1 VSRDF
6 DFNFE
11 FDKGMIGG
19 LIMLVIFPPVG
30 ILMLVNRFRKFGRG
44 KNKYRQIR
52 NMGITTIVASLFY
65 AFFELPGWSLLAF
78 LSGLGLT
85 VLGQKD
91 KNREERFRRYL
102 AVIGGRSPIALSEIA
117 ARANERIDTVEKDL
131 QTMID
136 MGYFGLDTYIDH
148 NRHCIVLDGV
158 DDANWSKAYEAASQT
173 AGKAGESGSIHINV
187 EDFVKTAADIF
198 HTVHD
203 EVKKEIQKDTAES
216 RRRSSASRAEKQEA
230 PKAQARPQPEKAQE
244 QPAKPAQEDQFGR
257 ILSQIRELNNRIAD
271 KEISAKIDQIETI
284 TAKIFGIVRKKPE
297 RIGEIRKFMNY
308 YLPTTLKLLD
318 SYAMLEEQGIEGDNI
333 TASKKQISQIM
344 DTLIK
349 SFEKQLDQLF
359 STQAMDIS
367 SDIEVMEN
375 MLAADGLKDS
385 DFKLQRRGGH

>member
-1 VSRDF
+1 MSKDF
-6 DFNFE
+6 DFE

-30 ILMLVNRFRKFGRG
+30 ILMLVNRFRKYGRG
-44 KNKYRQIR
+44 KNRYRQMR
-52 NMGITTIVASLFY
+52 NMGITTIAASLFY
-65 AFFELPGWSLLAF
+65 AFFQLPGFSFMAF
-78 LSGLGLT
+78 LAGLGLT

-117 ARANERIDTVEKDL
+117 ARTNEKIETVEKDL

-158 DDANWSKAYEAASQT
+158 DDLNWRQAASEAAAQ
-173 AGKAGESGSIHINV
+173 AGEAGRSIHINV
-187 EDFVKTAADIF
+187 EDFVKTASDIF

-203 EVKKEIQKDTAES
+203 EVKKEIQKDNAEA
-216 RRRSSASRAEKQEA
+216 RRGQSAHRGQN
-230 PKAQARPQPEKAQE
+230 
-244 QPAKPAQEDQFGR
+244 AKPAPEKPQPAAKPGQEDQFAR
-257 ILSQIRELNNRIAD
+257 TISQIRELNDRIAD
-271 KEISAKIDQIETI
+271 KEISAKIDQIESI
-284 TAKIFGIVRKKPE
+284 TARIFGIVRKKPE

-318 SYAMLEEQGIEGDNI
+318 SYALLEEQGIEGDNI
-333 TASKKQISQIM
+333 TASKRQISQIM

-359 STQAMDIS
+359 SSQAMDIS

-375 MLAADGLKDS
+375 MLAADGLKES

>member
-1 VSRDF
+1 MKKRMNRTVSRDF
-6 DFNFE
+6 DFE

-30 ILMLVNRFRKFGRG
+30 IIMLANRFRKYGRG
-44 KNKYRQIR
+44 RNRSRQLR
-52 NMGITTIVASLFY
+52 NMGLTAMVASIFY
-65 AFFELPGWSLLAF
+65 AWVGFFGWGALA
-78 LSGLGLT
+78 LIAGLGLA
-85 VLGQKD
+85 VFGQND
-91 KNREERFRRYL
+91 KRREERYRKYL
-102 AVIGGRSPIALSEIA
+102 AVIGGKSPVALSEIA
-117 ARANERIDTVEKDL
+117 ARSDERIETVEKDL
-131 QTMID
+131 QDMID

-148 NRHCIVLDGV
+148 NRHCVVLDGV
-158 DDANWSKAYEAASQT
+158 DDLNWKASTAQSKSAD
-173 AGKAGESGSIHINV
+173 IHINV
-187 EDFVKTAADIF
+187 EDFVKTASDIF
-198 HTVHD
+198 HTVRD
-203 EVKKEIQKDTAES
+203 EVKREFKTDQQTTS
-216 RRRSSASRAEKQEA
+216 RRAST
-230 PKAQARPQPEKAQE
+230 AQRPQQPAQPEPAKPEPARPQPAQD
-244 QPAKPAQEDQFGR
+244 DQFAR
-257 ILSQIRELNNRIAD
+257 TLNQIRELNDRIAD
-271 KEISAKIDQIETI
+271 KEISDKIDRIESI
-284 TAKIFGIVRKKPE
+284 TARIFGIVRKKPE

-333 TASKKQISQIM
+333 TASKQQISQIM

>member
-1 VSRDF
+1 MSRDF
-6 DFNFE
+6 DFE

-30 ILMLVNRFRKFGRG
+30 ILMLLNRFRKYGRG
-44 KNKYRQIR
+44 KNRHRQMR
-52 NMGITTIVASLFY
+52 NMGITTIAAGLFY
-65 AFFELPGWSLLAF
+65 AFFRLPGLSFLAF
-78 LSGLGLT
+78 LAGLGLT
-85 VLGQKD
+85 VLGQTD

-117 ARANERIDTVEKDL
+117 ARSNEKIETVEKDL

-148 NRHCIVLDGV
+148 SRHCIVLDGV
-158 DDANWSKAYEAASQT
+158 DDVNWSKAASASAGE
-173 AGKAGESGSIHINV
+173 AGKAGGIHINV
-187 EDFVKTAADIF
+187 EDFVKTASDIF

-203 EVKKEIQKDTAES
+203 EVKKEIQKDSAAET
-216 RRRSSASRAEKQEA
+216 RRTSSARRPETKQAAKTE
-230 PKAQARPQPEKAQE
+230 PEKAQE
-244 QPAKPAQEDQFGR
+244 QPAKQPAQEDQFGR
-257 ILSQIRELNNRIAD
+257 ILSQIRELNDRIAD

-284 TAKIFGIVRKKPE
+284 TAHIFGIVRKKPE

-318 SYAMLEEQGIEGDNI
+318 SYALLEEQGIEGDNI

-359 STQAMDIS
+359 SSQALDIS

-375 MLAADGLKDS
+375 MLSADGLKES
-385 DFKLQRRGGH
+385 DFKLKRQGGH